1 MGQGRGRHLVG
12 HGRMSTALVRAPG
25 EGVGRARSWVDLPD
39 DERRRRSVEACRDH
53 DIAALWDLTDAHLTL
68 YGRAGA
74 TVSRYTRRNY
84 RQGVVALVE
93 AWRQENLLRPRRDAG
108 ALWLRMMEDEGL
120 KPSTVTVRLA
130 GARALYA
137 ALRWAGATEAD
148 PLRDAHPQ
156 RDLVPAWEKRRP
168 YDPEEVRRLIAA
180 AHGDDL
186 ALVLLGA
193 HAGLRVSEMLALRC
207 IDVETG
213 RRELL
218 VRKGKGGKPRT
229 VQMSGTLAAALA
241 DLAIADRDRGG
252 VRAGYVLPYGSAYS
266 AWRRLNLV
274 CARAGVEPRGVHS
287 LRHAAGT
294 RVVQETQSLEEA
306 ARHLGH
312 ASIETTRVYA
322 KWSNTRLRATVGE
335 W

>member
-1 MGQGRGRHLVG
+1 
-12 HGRMSTALVRAPG
+12 MSTALVLAQG
-25 EGVGRARSWVDLPD
+25 AGVGRARSWVDLPE
-39 DERRRRSVEACRDH
+39 DERRRRAVEACRDH
-53 DIAALWDLTDAHLTL
+53 DTTALWELTDAHLTL
-68 YGRAGA
+68 YGRTGA
-74 TVSRYTRRNY
+74 AVSRYTRRNY
-84 RQGVVALVE
+84 RQGVAALVE

-108 ALWLRMMEDEGL
+108 ALWLRGMEDAGL

-156 RDLVPAWEKRRP
+156 RDLVPAWEKRQP
-168 YDPEEVRRLIAA
+168 YEPSEVRRLVAA

-193 HAGLRVSEMLALRC
+193 HAGLRVSEMLALRWSEV
-207 IDVETG
+207 DTG
-213 RRELL
+213 RRAL
-218 VRKGKGGKPRT
+218 VVRHGKGGKPRT
-229 VQMSGTLAAALA
+229 VQMSGSLTAALA
-241 DLAIADRDRGG
+241 DLAVTDAGRGG
-252 VRAGYVLPYGSAYS
+252 SRAGYVLPYKSAFS

-306 ARHLGH
+306 ARHLVQLH
-312 ASIETTRVYA
+312 SKRVRNWRECA
-322 KWSNTRLRATVGE
+322 RSSVGPRSSC
-335 W
+335 

>member
-1 MGQGRGRHLVG
+1 
-12 HGRMSTALVRAPG
+12 MSTALVLAQG

-39 DERRRRSVEACRDH
+39 DERRRRAVEACRDH
-53 DIAALWDLTDAHLTL
+53 DTEALWELTDAHLTL

-74 TVSRYTRRNY
+74 AVSRYTRRNY
-84 RQGVVALVE
+84 RQGVAALVD
-93 AWRQENLLRPRRDAG
+93 AWRQENLLRPRRDVG
-108 ALWLRMMEDEGL
+108 ALWLRTMEDAGL

-156 RDLVPAWEKRRP
+156 RDLVPAWEKRQP
-168 YDPEEVRRLIAA
+168 YQPYEVARLVAA

-193 HAGLRVSEMLALRC
+193 HAGLRVSEMLALRWSEV
-207 IDVETG
+207 DTG
-213 RRELL
+213 RRELV
-218 VRKGKGGKPRT
+218 VRHGKGGKPRT
-229 VQMSGTLAAALA
+229 VQMSGSLTAALA
-241 DLAIADRDRGG
+241 DPAVTDGDRGG
-252 VRAGYVLPYGSAYS
+252 SRAGYVLPYGSAFS

-274 CARAGVEPRGVHS
+274 CAGAGVTPRGVHS

>member
-1 MGQGRGRHLVG
+1 
-12 HGRMSTALVRAPG
+12 MSTALVLAQG
-25 EGVGRARSWVDLPD
+25 EGVGRARSWVDLPE
-39 DERRRRSVEACRDH
+39 DERRRRAVEACHDH
-53 DIAALWDLTDAHLTL
+53 DVAALWELTDAHLTL

-84 RQGVVALVE
+84 RQGVAALVN
-93 AWRQENLLRPRRDAG
+93 AWREENLLRPRRDVG
-108 ALWLRMMEDEGL
+108 ALWLRTMEEAGL

-137 ALRWAGATEAD
+137 GLRWAGATEAD

-156 RDLVPAWEKRRP
+156 RDLVPAWEKRQP
-168 YDPEEVRRLIAA
+168 YDPEEVERLIAA

-193 HAGLRVSEMLALRC
+193 HAGLRVSEMLTLRWG
-207 IDVETG
+207 DVETG
-213 RRELL
+213 RREIV

-229 VQMSGTLAAALA
+229 VQMSGSLAAALA
-241 DLAIADRDRGG
+241 DLAVTDGDSRG
-252 VRAGYVLPYGSAYS
+252 VRAGYVLSRYGSAFS
-266 AWRRLNLV
+266 AWHRLNLV

>member
-1 MGQGRGRHLVG
+1 MGIDTMDTSGAGADGTSHAVIIHQGKG
-12 HGRMSTALVRAPG
+12 TA
-25 EGVGRARSWVDLPD
+25 RARSWVGLPD
-39 DERRRRSVEACRDH
+39 DERRRRAVEACRDH
-53 DIAALWDLTDAHLTL
+53 DIDALWELTDAHLTL

-74 TVSRYTRRNY
+74 TVSPYTRRNY
-84 RQGVVALVE
+84 RQGVRALVD

-108 ALWLRMMEDEGL
+108 ALWLREMEEEGL

-137 ALRWAGATEAD
+137 ALRWAGATESD

-156 RDLVPAWEKRRP
+156 RDLVPADEKRKP
-168 YDPEEVRRLIAA
+168 YEPDEVRRLATA

-193 HAGLRVSEMLALRC
+193 HAGLRVSEMLDLRWS
-207 IDVETG
+207 DVDTR
-213 RRELL
+213 RREL
-218 VRKGKGGKPRT
+218 VVTHGKGGKPRT
-229 VQMSGTLAAALA
+229 VSIGTTLVAVLQ
-241 DLAIADRDRGG
+241 DLAVTGEQSD
-252 VRAGYVLPYGSAYS
+252 YVLPYRSAYS

-274 CARAGVEPRGVHS
+274 CDRAGVERRGVHS

-322 KWSNTRLRATVGE
+322 KWSNTRLKATVGE